1 VSNDEFF
8 YKNILIKNGH
18 IGTQLQ
24 KNNKVKYLVVKQ
36 FKTHTMQ
43 TKHGIKK

>member
-1 VSNDEFF
+1 MLNDELKK
-8 YKNILIKNGH
+8 KNSIKDSS
-18 IGTQLQ
+18 IGRQLQ
-24 KNNKVKYLVVKQ
+24 KNNKVKYLVVRQ